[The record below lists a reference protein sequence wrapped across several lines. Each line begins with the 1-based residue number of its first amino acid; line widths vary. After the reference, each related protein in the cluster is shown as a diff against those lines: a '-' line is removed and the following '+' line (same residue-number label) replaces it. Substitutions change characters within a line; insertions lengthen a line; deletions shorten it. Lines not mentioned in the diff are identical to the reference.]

1 MSFEE
6 NQIFNCSNA
15 DNAKIGNV
23 VVGANS
29 VEGLMWKVKKAKN
42 VELETDTL
50 IRVLDNKKFLVR
62 YGFGDRERVY
72 SFIYQFNGIDPF
84 TKQYK
89 C

>member
-1 MSFEE
+1 MNFEE

-29 VEGLMWKVKKAKN
+29 VEGLMWKVKKAKI

-50 IRVLDNKKFLVR
+50 LRVLDNKKFLVKN
-62 YGFGDRERVY
+62 GFGDGESVY
-72 SFIYQFNGIDPF
+72 SFIYQFNAINPV
-84 TKQYK
+84 YK
-89 C
+89 F